1 MILAQLCRTNPPAAV
16 SLADI
21 GPVDSG
27 LGVAHSAA
35 VSKKPHKVEEAT
47 TPYTAKKPVPAA
59 TRPQA
64 GPKSITLE
72 EVRTTNAR
80 LMQVHRKV
88 LQKLAQ

>member
-1 MILAQLCRTNPPAAV
+1 M
-16 SLADI
+16 
-21 GPVDSG
+21 
-27 LGVAHSAA
+27 AHSAP
-35 VSKKPHKVEEAT
+35 VNKKPHKVEET
-47 TPYTAKKPVPAA
+47 GTPYTAKKPVKAA